1 MRTTALAYLLI
12 LVPCSL
18 RAQDKKGDWKALY
31 GLRSGEKIELVETG
45 MKKHVGTFATV
56 TDEANQMRE
65 GSSDIGIPKE

>member
-1 MRTTALAYLLI
+1 MRTTALGCLLI

-45 MKKHVGTFATV
+45 MKKHVGTFATG
-56 TDEANQMRE
+56 R
-65 GSSDIGIPKE
+65 GSGCGDRRGNIKMLQFH